1 MPPKEPSD
9 VQYRIYSIRLAL
21 LTYYNYRSSKV
32 QSQLDELEKQRNN
45 TIEKLKTATKYNST
59 QELLKK
65 YGATPS
71 PKGQVAGSPKQS
83 NAGTP
88 KGGRTNV
95 VPPPTANIPSR
106 NMSASLPSTPQRSTT
121 GIKDPLGQI
130 VPHTAA
136 AATPPW
142 ERPIARQDTG
152 AEFAPNAFPSVPQ
165 YSQPGEGSRWYDR
178 LVDALV
184 GEDETLPKYRMA
196 LICHQC
202 RLVNGQAPPGVRRLE
217 DVGKWRCGGCG
228 VMNGEES
235 EAKKI
240 ISSIQQRAPSVDEG
254 SMSRKSSAV
263 HDPAQ
268 KENEAPTDPNSKG
281 SESDVTQYTESS
293 GDEKAPTEKVE
304 PPPKP
309 EIEPEPPRR
318 RSTRPRKSTK
328 EI

>member
-1 MPPKEPSD
+1 MLSKDPSD

-21 LTYYNYRSSKV
+21 LTYYSYRTSKV
-32 QSQLDELEKQRNN
+32 QFQLDELEKQRNN

-71 PKGQVAGSPKQS
+71 PKGQMVGSPKQT
-83 NAGTP
+83 NAGSRM
-88 KGGRTNV
+88 GGRTNV

-106 NMSASLPSTPQRSTT
+106 NVSASLPSTPQRSTPE
-121 GIKDPLGQI
+121 IKAPLNQI

-142 ERPIARQDTG
+142 ARPTAPQDTG
-152 AEFAPNAFPSVPQ
+152 AEFAPNAFPSAPQ
-165 YSQPGEGSRWYDR
+165 YSQPGEGPRWYDR

-202 RLVNGQAPPGVRRLE
+202 RLVNGQAPPGVKRLE

-235 EAKKI
+235 EANKI
-240 ISSIQQRAPSVDEG
+240 LSSIQEQAA
-254 SMSRKSSAV
+254 SASERSISHKRSDT
-263 HDPAQ
+263 HDPER
-268 KENEAPTDPNSKG
+268 KENEAPTDHNSRG

-293 GDEKAPTEKVE
+293 GDEKALTEEVE
-304 PPPKP
+304 PQPKP

-328 EI
+328 EN